1 MSKSNIEHH
10 IRNALIQNTDKS
22 ESDYVEAVEIKSA
35 MTTVHKTLL
44 LTFFIILI
52 LLGIASQA
60 RIDIVVSSRGELLLE
75 SDIEKVQHLEG
86 GILDSMLVKPGDIV
100 YEGQPIARLR
110 AIERNSQLST
120 MNAEIAQLELDRL
133 RYLSLIAQK
142 EPDYTPILI
151 FRISCG

>member
-60 RIDIVVSSRGELLLE
+60 RIDIVVSSRG
-75 SDIEKVQHLEG
+75 
-86 GILDSMLVKPGDIV
+86 
-100 YEGQPIARLR
+100 
-110 AIERNSQLST
+110 NF
-120 MNAEIAQLELDRL
+120 
-133 RYLSLIAQK
+133 YLNQI
-142 EPDYTPILI
+142 
-151 FRISCG
+151 

>member
-10 IRNALIQNTDKS
+10 IKNALIKNSEKS

-44 LTFFIILI
+44 LTFVIVLVLLI
-52 LLGIASQA
+52 IASQA

-86 GILDSMLVKPGDIV
+86 GS
-100 YEGQPIARLR
+100 
-110 AIERNSQLST
+110 
-120 MNAEIAQLELDRL
+120 
-133 RYLSLIAQK
+133 
-142 EPDYTPILI
+142 
-151 FRISCG
+151 